1 MHVLAQV
8 LGCAALAGLGDLIN
22 RRHDLPSRQRG
33 DGEVEVIFE
42 TPSERRHCW
51 FPVDDLAAGQRR
63 FVGAIFNDQDR
74 QRRALLVGELLPLDL
89 ALGLVR
95 IDHLASGDGRGLLIE
110 LGPCAQ
116 RLALGASRPR
126 LGEQEDP
133 GPPTCRAHPDR
144 KPWLLCVVEIV
155 LRLARRQRGRTD
167 RRVSELQVVLWPEI
181 FTVRFHRLYPYSLC
195 PGTRR
200 GRPKKRITN
209 RSRHVPSE
217 NPCAARTFTTIL
229 WRLIRLARVYG
240 LWFTRERSKVRSLVR
255 PPYLILPPGPA
266 ATFTDGAQSAIPA
279 LTQALEIG
287 RTRRRAL
294 VR

>member
-1 MHVLAQV
+1 VPDLDDLIIDQCATLAAAPDPLRTGFLGGAIAGEHVVFDVTFADAPEEGMHVLAQV

-51 FPVDDLAAGQRR
+51 FPVDDLASGQRR

-95 IDHLASGDGRGLLIE
+95 IDHLASGDGRGLARGLLIE

-181 FTVRFHRLYPYSLC
+181 FTVRFHRLCPYSLC
-195 PGTRR
+195 LGTRR

-209 RSRHVPSE
+209 RSRHVPSSVVPHGKIHE
-217 NPCAARTFTTIL
+217 GTA
-229 WRLIRLARVYG
+229 
-240 LWFTRERSKVRSLVR
+240 
-255 PPYLILPPGPA
+255 
-266 ATFTDGAQSAIPA
+266 GAYKM
-279 LTQALEIG
+279 
-287 RTRRRAL
+287 
-294 VR
+294 